1 MRRREFITLLGG
13 AVGWPLGARAQQPMP
28 VVGFLHPGLREPL
41 AHEVAAFHRGLNE
54 SGFMEGQNVAIEYR
68 WAEGQYARLPA
79 LAAELV
85 RRQVAVIV
93 AAGGAISALVVKA
106 ATTTIPTVMLSG
118 SDPVKLGL
126 VASMNRPGG
135 NITGVS
141 QNIVSLE
148 AKRVEVLS
156 EVLPGATTIAV
167 LVNPTNPNAE
177 PIAKDLE
184 TVARALGRQLHV
196 LEASTNADFDAAFA
210 TISRHRAGGL
220 VVSGDAFFV
229 SQRDQLVALSARH
242 ALPAIYFVRE
252 FTDAGGLMSYGTD
265 LVEAYHDVGRYT
277 GRILKGAKP
286 AELPVIQ
293 QSTKVELVINLKTAK
308 TLGLKI
314 PLPLLGRADEVIE

>member
-1 MRRREFITLLGG
+1 MRRRDFITLLGG
-13 AVGWPLGARAQQPMP
+13 AVGWPLGAHAQQPMP
-28 VVGFLHPGLREPL
+28 VVGFLHPGLQGTL

-54 SGFMEGQNVAIEYR
+54 TGLTEGQNVTIEYR

-93 AAGGAISALVVKA
+93 AAGGVISALVVKA
-106 ATTTIPTVMLSG
+106 ATTTIPTVMLAG

-141 QNIVSLE
+141 QNILSLE
-148 AKRVEVLS
+148 AKRVEMLC

-184 TVARALGRQLHV
+184 TVARVLGRQLHV

-210 TISRHRAGGL
+210 TIARHRAGGL

-265 LVEAYHDVGRYT
+265 LAEAY
-277 GRILKGAKP
+277 
-286 AELPVIQ
+286 PVIQ

>member
-1 MRRREFITLLGG
+1 MKRRQFITLLGG
-13 AVGWPLGARAQQPMP
+13 AAAWPLAARAQQTMP

-54 SGFMEGQNVAIEYR
+54 TGFTEGQNVAIEYR

-79 LAAELV
+79 LAADLV
-85 RRQVAVIV
+85 GRQVAVIV

-118 SDPVKLGL
+118 GDPVKLGL

-141 QNIVSLE
+141 QNILSLE
-148 AKRVEVLS
+148 AKRVELLC
-156 EVLPGATTIAV
+156 EVLPAATTIAV

-177 PIAKDLE
+177 PIAKDLK
-184 TVARALGRQLHV
+184 TVARALGRQLQV
-196 LEASTNADFDAAFA
+196 LEASKNADFDAAFA
-210 TISRHRAGGL
+210 TIARHRTGGL

-265 LVEAYHDVGRYT
+265 LAEAYHDVGIYT
-277 GRILKGAKP
+277 GKILKGAKP
-286 AELPVIQ
+286 ADLPVSQ
-293 QSTKVELVINLKTAK
+293 QSTKVELVINLKTARA
-308 TLGLKI
+308 LGLKI